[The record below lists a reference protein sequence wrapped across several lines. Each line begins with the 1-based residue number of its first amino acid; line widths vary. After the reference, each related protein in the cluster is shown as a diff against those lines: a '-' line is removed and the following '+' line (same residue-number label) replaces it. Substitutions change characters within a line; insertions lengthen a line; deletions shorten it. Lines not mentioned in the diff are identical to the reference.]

1 MAEFKD
7 ISLFSTVIPNAVTA
21 QNMFIQVSATE
32 KISVASIAN
41 LVNVPAAKLGSWTP
55 KAGTV
60 TSSDTIL
67 QALQK
72 LQGNFNNL
80 PTKFSSPSGQ
90 ISTIQGGYVYFGNSG
105 STIDIDSDSFNGYQN
120 CSIIIARGGQWSNTT
135 FTDSGRVSAE
145 IMVQKDL
152 NDIAYESEVGDYVIM
167 VIQYLGKD
175 SSEVPYFAIN
185 ASIYH

>member
-32 KISVASIAN
+32 KISVASIAK

-60 TSSDTIL
+60 ISSDTIL

-72 LQGNFNNL
+72 LQGNISNL
-80 PTKFSSPSGQ
+80 PSQLEPADYTPGDP
-90 ISTIQGGYVYFGNSG
+90 IEGGFVYMGTPG
-105 STIDIDSDSFNGYQN
+105 STIIIDPDTFGNPHE
-120 CSIIIARGGQWSNTT
+120 CSILICQGGQWSQRT
-135 FTDSGRVSAE
+135 FTSSGTSE
-145 IMVQKDL
+145 ILVQKDL
-152 NDIAYESEVGDYVIM
+152 NDHLAQSEDSDYCILVF
-167 VIQYLGKD
+167 QYLGIFNSK
-175 SSEVPYFAIN
+175 SYFAVN
-185 ASIYH
+185 GSIYN